1 LLIATPEYN
10 FSVPGGLKS
19 VLDGLGRGKDQPWA
33 PKPAAMISASPGPL
47 GGGARVHYE
56 LRKVMLYLN
65 AALLNM
71 PDVFIAAAAAR
82 LDAPAGGPGGNA

>member
-1 LLIATPEYN
+1 
-10 FSVPGGLKS
+10 
-19 VLDGLGRGKDQPWA
+19 
-33 PKPAAMISASPGPL
+33 M
-47 GGGARVHYE
+47 HYE

-82 LDAPAGGPGGNA
+82 FDAPAGGPGGNA